1 MIEVRTFNVE
11 YRVEG
16 RRLHGICRWVANS
29 LQIEMI
35 SPFRGLVSHC
45 HFDYKKMISDKG
57 IVIKKYSSFK
67 KENLMTLYDTS
78 LSLWKEGLCLVFPDA
93 VSGKICRMIA
103 YNDKKS
109 AAEIMQIIFHE
120 YAHML
125 FRHTQQ
131 SAHGEAEANCFAII
145 ATFILLLEKQFHI
158 GRIIAQGGGQ
168 MLKQGLLNQIK
179 SMEDKK

>member
-1 MIEVRTFNVE
+1 MTEEQNTEDENLQYILPSWRLNEIIMAVVNLFSEEE
-11 YRVEG
+11 YYKED
-16 RRLHGICRWVANS
+16 
-29 LQIEMI
+29 
-35 SPFRGLVSHC
+35 
-45 HFDYKKMISDKG
+45 FDYKKMISDKG

-179 SMEDKK
+179 SMEDKNEK